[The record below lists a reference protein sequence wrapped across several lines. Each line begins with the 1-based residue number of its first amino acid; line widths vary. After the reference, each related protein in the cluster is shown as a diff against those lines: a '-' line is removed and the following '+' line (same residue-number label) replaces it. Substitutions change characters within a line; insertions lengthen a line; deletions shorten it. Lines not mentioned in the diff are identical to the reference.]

1 VKSPEV
7 SGPGL
12 APSEK
17 TAPDLSVI
25 VVNYH
30 SAELT
35 VQALERVARSA
46 GTVLTEEI
54 VVDAGSSD
62 QDLSLLRERRPRAR
76 ILELGANRGF
86 AAGNNAGIS
95 LARGRH
101 LLLINPDAFAEDDA
115 VEALVR
121 HLDRHR
127 RVGLLAPLLL
137 KADGSPQDNAHRR
150 FPNLLTLFVDFCTPL
165 AFLVRGSRV
174 DPHHVP
180 RRTLT
185 GPRPI
190 AHANGAAMAVRAQA
204 AAATGPLDEG
214 FFLYY
219 EETEW
224 QRRMAA
230 AGWERA
236 VLPSARFTHIGGS
249 SSSGF
254 ALASP
259 DYIAS
264 VCRYYDHPRVALA
277 VIRVA
282 AVLSR
287 ATALAVLG
295 MGFESER
302 MRNLERGFGELLV
315 LLRRGSWRSST
326 SPR

>member
-1 VKSPEV
+1 V
-7 SGPGL
+7 L
-12 APSEK
+12 APH
-17 TAPDLSVI
+17 PDLSVVI
-25 VVNYH
+25 VNYH

-46 GTVLTEEI
+46 GDVLTEEI

-62 QDLSLLRERRPRAR
+62 EQISLLRKRRPQAR
-76 ILELGANRGF
+76 ILELGVNRGF
-86 AAGNNAGIS
+86 AAGNNAGIA
-95 LARGRH
+95 LARGRY
-101 LLLINPDAFAEDDA
+101 LLMINPDAFAEGDA
-115 VEALVR
+115 VEALVS
-121 HLDRHR
+121 HLDRHP

-137 KADGSPQDNAHRR
+137 KEDGSPQDNAHRR

-165 AFLVRGSRV
+165 AFLVRGTRL

-185 GPRPI
+185 EARPI
-190 AHANGAAMAVRAQA
+190 AHANGAAMAVRRQA
-204 AAATGPLDEG
+204 ATATGPLDEG

-230 AGWERA
+230 AGWERV

-249 SSSGF
+249 STSGF

-259 DYIAS
+259 HYLAS

-282 AVLSR
+282 ATVSR
-287 ATALAVLG
+287 VTALAVIR
-295 MGFESER
+295 MGFDSQR
-302 MRNLERGFGELLV
+302 MRNLERGFGELLA
-315 LLRRGSWRSST
+315 LLRRRSWRSPAS
-326 SPR
+326 SR

>member
-1 VKSPEV
+1 MPE
-7 SGPGL
+7 
-12 APSEK
+12 AQ
-17 TAPDLSVI
+17 PDLSVI
-25 VVNYH
+25 VVNYD

-35 VQALERVARSA
+35 VRALERVARSA
-46 GTVLTEEI
+46 GNVLTEEI
-54 VVDAGSSD
+54 VVDAGSSGED
-62 QDLSLLRERRPRAR
+62 ISLMRERRPQAR
-76 ILELGANRGF
+76 ILELGVNRGF

-101 LLLINPDAFAEDDA
+101 LLMINPDAFAEGDA

-121 HLDRHR
+121 HLDRHP

-137 KADGSPQDNAHRR
+137 KEDGSPQDNAHRR

-165 AFLVRGSRV
+165 AFLVRGTRL

-180 RRTLT
+180 RRELT
-185 GPRPI
+185 EARPI
-190 AHANGAAMAVRAQA
+190 AHANGAAMAVRTQA
-204 AAATGPLDEG
+204 ATATGPLDES

-230 AGWERA
+230 AGWDRV

-259 DYIAS
+259 HYLAS
-264 VCRYYDHPRVALA
+264 VCHYYDHPRVALA

-282 AVLSR
+282 ALVSR
-287 ATALAVLG
+287 AIVLAVIR
-295 MGFESER
+295 MGFDSER
-302 MRNLERGFGELLV
+302 MRNLERGFGELLS
-315 LLRRGSWRSST
+315 LLRRGRWRSPASA
-326 SPR
+326 R